1 MGRQKVDTNL
11 KISDNNQRSIT
22 FCKRRKGVIKK
33 LNELS
38 KMCDKDVFLIIRDK
52 QKNRYYFYQSTQDFG
67 MSQISDLQ
75 NKVGTMS

>member
-1 MGRQKVDTNL
+1 M
-11 KISDNNQRSIT
+11 
-22 FCKRRKGVIKK
+22 IKK